1 MAAHVTASVLDLAGA
16 APPSVGSEPL
26 ALNDASFGATEAI
39 ARWKYEIADGQPWSN
54 ALLRAVGAWPLAD
67 EVHEGREFTYLIA
80 GEAFDWLLLAERLM
94 LEAGDA
100 VPREEQSALLFHGQ
114 LPDGLSDARFQ
125 EALGVAKYRAHL
137 NFFYGVVVE
146 EALWHAIECEVLK
159 QRTVRGLAHSNGVDD
174 MVAEKLYGCRYQ
186 TLLGGFHRDQG
197 RRPRIKHRLSD
208 WKAFTYWCF
217 QRRLASSDR
226 TRTASDTQK
235 GLAMLREIASA

>member
-1 MAAHVTASVLDLAGA
+1 MATRAPASVLDLVGA
-16 APPSVGSEPL
+16 AQPGGASEPL
-26 ALNDASFGATEAI
+26 ALNGASAGAIETI
-39 ARWKYEIADGQPWSN
+39 ARWRHELAAGRPWSD
-54 ALLRAVGAWPLAD
+54 ALLRAVGTWPLAH

-100 VPREEQSALLFHGQ
+100 VPHEEQVRLLFNGQ
-114 LPDGLSDARFQ
+114 LPDGLGGARFR

-146 EALWHAIECEVLK
+146 EALWHVTECEVIK
-159 QRTVRGLAHSNGVDD
+159 QLGVRGLAHGNGIDD
-174 MVAEKLYGCRYQ
+174 LVADRLYGCAYRP
-186 TLLGGFHRDQG
+186 LLRAFHRDQG
-197 RRPRIKHRLSD
+197 RKPRVKHRLSD

-226 TRTASDTQK
+226 TRIASDTQK
-235 GLAMLREIASA
+235 GLTMLREVAEA